1 MDVRIEQQTNPVS
14 DEVSALIAVV
24 RPILEALLFG
34 LKADVV
40 QEVGGYDN
48 VKLKML
54 PRLYRRGDG
63 DIGLCFEYAVHAAIR
78 DGNNDVLSRIETALR
93 KCKIRGS
100 GTESLLFAVEK
111 SGKLDL
117 VHSVK
122 EALTDDSRLLA
133 GTRGQPMKLKRHID
147 LVAAA
152 FHRPTARLALPKSVS
167 GLWKADLFV
176 GSRQRDK
183 WVGTTV
189 KVNASQLRAVKGL
202 RVGIVPSRQGKSDA
216 VRTDDVKN
224 LIVCPMPFDGSFM
237 ELFYTGWRIVQ
248 QFVEADA
255 QVPKEAALPQP
266 HERQVAR
273 ELAIRREFGVREVVE
288 VLAPQSQPELLISS
302 QEQVSEDA
310 QKAGTSIAETMLAP
324 VPQRQ

>member
-1 MDVRIEQQTNPVS
+1 MSPVS
-14 DEVSALIAVV
+14 DDVSALISVV

-40 QEVGGYDN
+40 AEVGGYEK
-48 VKLKML
+48 VKIKML

-63 DIGLCFEYAVHAAIR
+63 DIGLSFEYAVHAAIR
-78 DGNNDVLSRIETALR
+78 DQNGDVLNRIESALR
-93 KCKIRGS
+93 KCNIRGT

-147 LVAAA
+147 LVASA
-152 FHRPTARLALPKSVS
+152 FHRQTARLALPKSVS

-176 GSRQRDK
+176 GSRQQDK

-189 KVNASQLRAVKGL
+189 KVNARDLRAVKGL
-202 RVGIVPSRQGKSDA
+202 RVGIVPSRQGQSDA
-216 VRTDDVKN
+216 VRADDGRN

-248 QFVEADA
+248 QFVDADA

-266 HERQVAR
+266 HERHVAK
-273 ELAIRREFGVREVVE
+273 ELAIRREFGVREVVD
-288 VLAPQSQPELLISS
+288 VLGAQSQPELLTGR
-302 QEQVSEDA
+302 QQQVSEDA
-310 QKAGTSIAETMLAP
+310 QKQGESITETMLAP
-324 VPQRQ
+324 IPLKT